1 MQGNLAISD
10 ESIKAGVSEHWGYT
24 GDIAKYIAA
33 YCHYN
38 YNHIHDY
45 DYDYNCDYDFIEL

>member
-1 MQGNLAISD
+1 MKALRQ
-10 ESIKAGVSEHWGYT
+10 ESLNIEGIG
-24 GDIAKYIAA
+24 KYIAA

-45 DYDYNCDYDFIEL
+45 DYDYDYNCDYDFIEL

>member
-38 YNHIHDY
+38 HIHDY